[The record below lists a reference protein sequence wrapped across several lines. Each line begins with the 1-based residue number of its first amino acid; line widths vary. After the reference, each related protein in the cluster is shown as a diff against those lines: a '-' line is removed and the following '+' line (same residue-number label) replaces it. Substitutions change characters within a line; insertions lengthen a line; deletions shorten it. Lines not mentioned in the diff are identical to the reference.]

1 MNCAKKTSE
10 FSNWTL
16 LLWDLDLETGFAARN
31 RVSSFECLVGIP
43 KKNKRPQKLVPP
55 EGILRGDLGVP
66 G

>member
-1 MNCAKKTSE
+1 MPRKPRNFQIGHSYGGT
-10 FSNWTL
+10 WTL
-16 LLWDLDLETGFAARN
+16 ETETGFAARN